1 MTIFFSLTDNL
12 NTYLNTYYW
21 NWLTKFQK
29 YVCTGLFVFSTFIL
43 YQDLITVQ
51 KNKWN
56 NALQQMLINYKI
68 L

>member
-12 NTYLNTYYW
+12 NIYLNTYYW

-29 YVCTGLFVFSTFIL
+29 YVSMSLFVFSTFIL

-56 NALQQMLINYKI
+56 NSLQQMLINYKI